1 MIKRPAF
8 VHGKLALVLSPKG
21 VDNIVFTSLD
31 RKESLGFY
39 LLIEEEIQKFEANF
53 TLLAK
58 KRQEQK
64 KNADE
69 Q

>member
-1 MIKRPAF
+1 MN
-8 VHGKLALVLSPKG
+8 GKLALVLSSRG

-39 LLIEEEIQKFEANF
+39 LLIEEEIRKFEEKI

-64 KNADE
+64 KKVDE

>member
-8 VHGKLALVLSPKG
+8 VNGKLALVLSPGG
-21 VDNIVFTSLD
+21 VDNIVFTSSD

-39 LLIEEEIQKFEANF
+39 LLIEEEIRKFEVNI

-58 KRQEQK
+58 KKGERENGIEK
-64 KNADE
+64 
-69 Q
+69 